1 MDFNAVGNLMHQD
14 QARAVSS
21 GPVGLH
27 LPRQSKRRAR
37 LCPQPSSG
45 FGQDKENRHSV
56 LITLFLHLL
65 LNFHNETTTFELTL
79 TASQAAGELLRLL

>member
-21 GPVGLH
+21 GLVGLH
-27 LPRQSKRRAR
+27 LPHRSKRRVR
-37 LCPQPSSG
+37 MCPQPSSG

-56 LITLFLHLL
+56 LITLFLSS
-65 LNFHNETTTFELTL
+65 LT
-79 TASQAAGELLRLL
+79 